1 MELKSRASAG
11 LHSLRR
17 LWGESTSLP
26 FQLLN
31 ESISGSVVSDSLWPY
46 GLQPT
51 RLLCPWDSPGK
62 NTGVGSHFLLQ
73 GIFLTQG
80 SNLGL
85 LYCRQSLPCLSHQG
99 RPEKLEAA
107 FFGSWPFPPSSKHI
121 ISISAFAI
129 ASTFFSDL
137 WLLWAYL
144 DNPGLFSHFKILN
157 QICLRCLLPYR
168 GFPGSSEDK
177 VSACNAGDPGSIPEL
192 GRSPGEGNGTPL
204 QYSCLE
210 NPMDG
215 EAW

>member
-1 MELKSRASAG
+1 M
-11 LHSLRR
+11 
-17 LWGESTSLP
+17 
-26 FQLLN
+26 
-31 ESISGSVVSDSLWPY
+31 SDSLWPY

-85 LYCRQSLPCLSHQG
+85 LYCRQILPCLSHQG

-157 QICLRCLLPYR
+157 QICLWCLLPYR

-177 VSACNAGDPGSIPEL
+177 VSACNAGDPGSIPGSERWHPWRRKWHPTTVLLPGKSHGRRSLVSYSPWGCKEL
-192 GRSPGEGNGTPL
+192 DTTEQLHFLFLPYKVINL
-204 QYSCLE
+204 Q
-210 NPMDG
+210 
-215 EAW
+215 A